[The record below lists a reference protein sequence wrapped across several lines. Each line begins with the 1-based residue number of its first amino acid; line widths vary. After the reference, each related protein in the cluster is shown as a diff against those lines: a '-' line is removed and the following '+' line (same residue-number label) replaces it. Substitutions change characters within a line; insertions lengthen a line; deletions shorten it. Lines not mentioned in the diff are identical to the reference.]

1 MMNIT
6 RPQYFVPIHG
16 EYKHMVRHSQ
26 LAQEVGISARNIF
39 LMTNGDILTFTKNF
53 PPKKHG
59 HVQAGAVIVDGNAAG
74 SIKSEV
80 LKERREIA
88 EDGVL
93 VVAASVDDRGNLLA
107 PVAIETQGVFISDD
121 SKGVFNELYAAAE
134 RAIQESSGK
143 RANIDALKKTIKAR
157 VRDVLRKRNSSFAVV
172 LPVISMKRSGYYDDT
187 TFY

>member
-1 MMNIT
+1 
-6 RPQYFVPIHG
+6 
-16 EYKHMVRHSQ
+16 MV
-26 LAQEVGISARNIF
+26 
-39 LMTNGDILTFTKNF
+39 NGDILTFTRNA

-93 VVAASVDDRGNLLA
+93 VVGASVDDRGNLLA

-121 SKGVFNELYAAAE
+121 NRAVFNELFAASE
-134 RAIQESSGK
+134 RAIQELAGK
-143 RANIDALKKTIKAR
+143 RVNVEALKKAVKTR

-172 LPVISMKRSGYYDDT
+172 MPVISVKGPGHDFFEKD
-187 TFY
+187 FF